1 MMRIAIHGKVFQKE
15 IHKHIQELFDL
26 LAKTDSEIQ
35 ISASFHKIL
44 KKANIRHLPNQTY
57 QNASEL
63 NENDFFLSLGG
74 DGTLLESVTHIG
86 EKETPIL
93 GINTGRLGFLATN
106 SPENIK
112 STLKTVLSGY
122 YTIEERSLLHLECN
136 KNVFDGHNF
145 ALNDFTITKRD
156 TASMITV
163 HTYIDGEY
171 LNSYWADGLIV
182 ATPTGSTGY
191 SLSCGGPLILPR
203 SSNFVITP
211 VSPHNLTV
219 RPMVISDESVI
230 SFEIEGRSKN
240 FLVSLDSRSRVIDAT
255 VQLAIS
261 KERFKTKLIQ
271 INDQNFLNTLRSKLN
286 WGWDARN

>member
-1 MMRIAIHGKVFQKE
+1 MQVAIHGKIFQKE
-15 IHKHIQELFDL
+15 IRKHIQDLFVW
-26 LAKTDSEIQ
+26 LAKNDIEACLST
-35 ISASFHKIL
+35 SFFKIL
-44 KKANIRHLPNQTY
+44 KKAAIKNLSSKLYEVGDNLSHC
-57 QNASEL
+57 
-63 NENDFFLSLGG
+63 DFFLSLGG
-74 DGTLLESVTHIG
+74 DGTLLESVTHVG
-86 EKETPIL
+86 STEVPIV
-93 GINTGRLGFLATN
+93 GFNTGRLGFLATN
-106 SPENIK
+106 APE
-112 STLKTVLSGY
+112 TVKEVMKNLQAGY
-122 YTIEERSLLHLECN
+122 YQIEERSLLHLECN
-136 KNVFDGHNF
+136 KNVFDGLNF

-156 TASMITV
+156 SASMITV

-171 LNSYWADGLIV
+171 LNSYWSDGLII

-203 SSNFVITP
+203 SNNFVITP

-240 FLVSLDSRSRVIDAT
+240 FLISLDSRSRVIDAS

-261 KERFKTKLIQ
+261 KEKFKAKLVKV
-271 INDQNFLNTLRSKLN
+271 NETNFLDTLRSKLN

>member
-1 MMRIAIHGKVFQKE
+1 MQVAIHGKIFQKE
-15 IHKHIQELFDL
+15 IRKHIQDLFIW
-26 LAKTDSEIQ
+26 LAKNDVEACLSN
-35 ISASFHKIL
+35 SFFKIL
-44 KKANIRHLPNQTY
+44 KKAAIKNLPSKLY
-57 QNASEL
+57 EVGDDLSHC
-63 NENDFFLSLGG
+63 DFFLSLGG

-86 EKETPIL
+86 STEIPIV
-93 GINTGRLGFLATN
+93 GFNTGRLGFLATN
-106 SPENIK
+106 APD
-112 STLKTVLSGY
+112 TVKEVMKNLQAGY
-122 YTIEERSLLHLECN
+122 YQIEERSLLHLECN
-136 KNVFDGHNF
+136 KNVFDGLNF

-156 TASMITV
+156 SASMITV

-171 LNSYWADGLIV
+171 LNSYWSDGLII

-240 FLVSLDSRSRVIDAT
+240 FLISLDSRSRVIDAS

-261 KERFKTKLIQ
+261 KEKFKAKLVKV
-271 INDQNFLNTLRSKLN
+271 NETNFLDTLRSKLN

>member
-1 MMRIAIHGKVFQKE
+1 MLIAIHGKIFQKE
-15 IHKHIQELFDL
+15 IRKNIQDLFICLKKHNIE
-26 LAKTDSEIQ
+26 AC

-44 KKANIRHLPNQTY
+44 KKSLIKHLPENVYEKPQ
-57 QNASEL
+57 EL
-63 NENDFFLSLGG
+63 KDCQFFLSLGG
-74 DGTLLESVTHIG
+74 DGTLLESVTHVGALEI
-86 EKETPIL
+86 PIV
-93 GINTGRLGFLATN
+93 GINTGRLGFLATHA
-106 SPENIK
+106 PAQIK
-112 STLKTVLSGY
+112 MVL
-122 YTIEERSLLHLECN
+122 ERLLEGFYQIDERTLLHLESN
-136 KNVFDGHNF
+136 KDIFDGYPF

-156 TASMITV
+156 SASMITV
-163 HTYIDGEY
+163 HTFINGEY

-203 SSNFVITP
+203 SHNFVITP

-240 FLVSLDSRSRVIDAT
+240 FLVSLDSRSRVIDAS
-255 VQLAIS
+255 VQLAVS
-261 KERFKTKLIQ
+261 KEKFKAKLVKA
-271 INDQNFLNTLRSKLN
+271 NDTNFLDTLRSKLN